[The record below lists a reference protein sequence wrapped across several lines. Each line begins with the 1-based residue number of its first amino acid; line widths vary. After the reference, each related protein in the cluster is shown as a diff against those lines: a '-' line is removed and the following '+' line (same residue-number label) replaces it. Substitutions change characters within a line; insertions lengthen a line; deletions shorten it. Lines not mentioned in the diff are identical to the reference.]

1 MACNLSVNS
10 LEKAKERKGQTTGKG
25 RGLRRDRER
34 KEFEEPKTVFV
45 PKPPVPLSRLARPGR
60 CLSSNETLLF
70 VFILHPTMH
79 AIFIGEDATKV
90 NEISL

>member
-25 RGLRRDRER
+25 RGLRRDSWER
-34 KEFEEPKTVFV
+34 KEEPKTV
-45 PKPPVPLSRLARPGR
+45 LSQSLLSLVVGLPGLGVV
-60 CLSSNETLLF
+60 CDQNETLFF
-70 VFILHPTMH
+70 VFILLPTMH
-79 AIFIGEDATKV
+79 AIFVGEDATKV

>member
-34 KEFEEPKTVFV
+34 KEEPETVFV

-60 CLSSNETLLF
+60 CLRS
-70 VFILHPTMH
+70 
-79 AIFIGEDATKV
+79 K
-90 NEISL
+90 

>member
-10 LEKAKERKGQTTGKG
+10 LEKGKERKGQTTGKG

-34 KEFEEPKTVFV
+34 KEFKEPETVFV
-45 PKPPVPLSRLARPGR
+45 PRPPRPGR
-60 CLSSNETLLF
+60 CLRSNETLFF
-70 VFILHPTMH
+70 VFILLPTMH
-79 AIFIGEDATKV
+79 AIFVGEDATKV